1 MNNSRG
7 ITLIELLIVVT
18 VVGVLSASL
27 GFAYSGWMGNYKVE
41 KQTKEM
47 HSDMLTARTLAIERG
62 REYYVDLPTATSYRI
77 VEDTNENSAINVG
90 AGDTVLPSFPKT
102 IEYDNNA
109 NGFGIPVTFRFDRR
123 GLISPSRTIWIAH
136 AADPDYDCI
145 VISATRINMGQMS
158 GGSCVQK

>member
-47 HSDMLTARTLAIERG
+47 HSE
-62 REYYVDLPTATSYRI
+62 VDT
-77 VEDTNENSAINVG
+77 E
-90 AGDTVLPSFPKT
+90 
-102 IEYDNNA
+102 
-109 NGFGIPVTFRFDRR
+109 
-123 GLISPSRTIWIAH
+123 LISLKLLPE
-136 AADPDYDCI
+136 
-145 VISATRINMGQMS
+145 
-158 GGSCVQK
+158 